1 MSAGGDGHASGIWGE
16 EIAAQM
22 LRAKG
27 YAILGTRVRLDSRDE
42 IDIVARDDET
52 LVFVEVKTRK
62 SGAFGRPVESIKRE
76 KRHAL
81 SRAAVRYLKRIHFPS
96 VNFRFD
102 VVEVLGEPDSCREPE
117 LNHIENAF
125 TLDRCYFVP

>member
-1 MSAGGDGHASGIWGE
+1 MSPAGDGNATGIWGE
-16 EIAAQM
+16 ELAAGM
-22 LRAKG
+22 LRKKG
-27 YAILGTRVRLDSRDE
+27 YRILGMRVRLDSRDE

-62 SGAFGRPVESIKRE
+62 SKQYGRPASSVKRE

-96 VNFRFD
+96 INFRFD
-102 VVEVLGEPDSCREPE
+102 VVEVTGSQELGDPE